1 MPSHAADRPDLRQIL
16 YSVRYKGM
24 TRRALSLALALLLAI
39 GLGLPAA
46 AQGQMTI
53 FAAAS
58 LRNALDQAAAQY
70 AKETG
75 KPPPRISYDAS
86 SALARQIEQ
95 GAPADLFISAD
106 TDWMDH
112 VAQKGLIRPG
122 TRVDLFTNHLA
133 LIAPKDSTVRLV
145 IERGFP
151 LAQAL
156 GPGRL
161 AMAAPA
167 VPAGKYGEAS
177 LMALGVWDQV
187 KDRTARGENVR
198 AALQFVARGEAPLGI
213 VYDTDAL
220 AEPSV
225 KIVALFPDSSHP
237 KIVYPGAALTA
248 NPQATAFLAWL
259 HGPKGAAAF
268 KPFGF
273 VALR

>member
-1 MPSHAADRPDLRQIL
+1 
-16 YSVRYKGM
+16 M
-24 TRRALSLALALLLAI
+24 TRRWLSLVLALLLAI

-46 AQGQMTI
+46 AQGQVII

-58 LRNALDQAAAQY
+58 LRNALDRAAAEY

-75 KPPPRISYDAS
+75 TPPAKISYAAS

-106 TDWMDH
+106 ADWMDYL
-112 VAQKGLIRPG
+112 ANKRLIRPG
-122 TRVDLFTNHLA
+122 TRLDLFTNHLA
-133 LIAPKDSTVRLV
+133 LIAPRDSPVKLTVR
-145 IERGFP
+145 RGFP

-156 GPGRL
+156 GADRL
-161 AMAAPA
+161 AMAGPE

-177 LMALGVWDQV
+177 LTALGVWDQV

-220 AEPSV
+220 TEPQV
-225 KIVALFPDSSHP
+225 KIVGLFPDSSHP
-237 KIVYPGAALTA
+237 KIVYPGAAITA
-248 NPQATAFLAWL
+248 NPQATAFLKWL

-273 VALR
+273 SALN

>member
-1 MPSHAADRPDLRQIL
+1 
-16 YSVRYKGM
+16 M
-24 TRRALSLALALLLAI
+24 TRRLLSLVPALLLAI

-46 AQGQMTI
+46 AQGQVTI

-58 LRNALDQAAAQY
+58 LRNALDGAAAEY

-75 KPPPRISYDAS
+75 TPAARISYGAS

-106 TDWMDH
+106 ADWMDYL
-112 VAQKGLIRPG
+112 ASKRLIRAG
-122 TRVDLFTNHLA
+122 TRVDLFTNRLA
-133 LIAPKDSTVRLV
+133 LIAPKDSTVKLA
-145 IERGFP
+145 IGRGFP

-156 GPGRL
+156 GAGRL
-161 AMAAPA
+161 SMAGSG

-177 LMALGVWDQV
+177 LIALGVWDQV

-220 AEPSV
+220 AEPQV
-225 KIVALFPDSSHP
+225 KIVGLFPQSSHP
-237 KIVYPGAALTA
+237 KIVYPGAAITDNA
-248 NPQATAFLAWL
+248 RAKAFLAWL

-273 VALR
+273 VALK

>member
-1 MPSHAADRPDLRQIL
+1 
-16 YSVRYKGM
+16 M
-24 TRRALSLALALLLAI
+24 TRRIASFLLALVLAT

-46 AQGQMTI
+46 AQGAITV

-58 LRNALDQAAAQY
+58 LKNALDQAEAAY
-70 AKETG
+70 VKDTGTAPAK
-75 KPPPRISYDAS
+75 ISYAAS

-106 TDWMDH
+106 ADWMDYL
-112 VAQKGLIRPG
+112 AKKNLIQAP

-133 LIAPKDSTVRLV
+133 LVAPKDSTVKLD
-145 IERGFP
+145 IKRGFP

-156 GPGRL
+156 GQGRL
-161 AMAAPA
+161 AMAGPD

-177 LMALGVWDQV
+177 LTALGVWDQV
-187 KDRTARGENVR
+187 KDHTARGDNVR

-220 AEPSV
+220 SEPAV
-225 KIVALFPDSSHP
+225 KIVGLFPDASHP
-237 KIVYPGAALTA
+237 RIVYPGAAVTA
-248 NPQATAFLAWL
+248 NLQAKAFLDWL

-268 KPFGF
+268 RPFGF
-273 VALR
+273 VAAK